1 MPQAAKPKPIPQETP
16 RVVHN
21 AGAQENFEAPALAL
35 AEKLGWSGEPDW
47 VANDITVADARNYLA
62 KVMHE
67 HFQAGA
73 KGADQPDYK
82 AACEHLAVD
91 NDSEQSA
98 IDEAL
103 AAAYGA
109 GKGATVTSQPVTVA
123 GMAANLSVG
132 AAAGLGKL
140 IEAGSKGRV

>member
-1 MPQAAKPKPIPQETP
+1 MPQAAKPKPIPQAPP
-16 RVVHN
+16 RVVHS
-21 AGAQENFEAPALAL
+21 AGAPADFAAPAAAL

-47 VANDITVADARNYLA
+47 VANDITVADARNFIT

-73 KGADQPDYK
+73 KGAAQPDYL

-91 NDSEQSA
+91 NAKEQAA

-103 AAAYGA
+103 KGAFEA
-109 GKGATVTSQPVTVA
+109 GKGTLVTSHPSTVA
-123 GMAANLSVG
+123 GIAANLSVG

-140 IEAGSKGRV
+140 GEAETKGKV

>member
-1 MPQAAKPKPIPQETP
+1 MPQAAKPKPIPQAPP
-16 RVVHN
+16 RVVHS
-21 AGAQENFEAPALAL
+21 AGAQEDFAAPAATL
-35 AEKLGWSGEPDW
+35 AEKLGWAGDLDW

-73 KGADQPDYK
+73 KGAAQPDYQ

-91 NDSEQSA
+91 NDDEQAA

-103 AAAYGA
+103 KGAFEA
-109 GKGATVTSQPVTVA
+109 GKGTLAAAHPVTTA
-123 GMAANLSVG
+123 DIAANLSVG
-132 AAAGLGKL
+132 AAAGFGKL
-140 IEAGSKGRV
+140 VEAESKGKV